1 MPRPS
6 KGARLWPDKQQ
17 GVWYV
22 RDGAVKRSTK
32 CSLADRAGAERFLGE
47 YVATKYEPP
56 TDHRASKLFVADILT
71 YYLREIA
78 RGHKSAAAPYAV
90 DRLIEWWGAKTIA
103 DVKRS
108 TCRDYVTYR
117 CKQSLPQAKSQEAR
131 KRKVTTETARREL
144 TVLRAA
150 INAYHAETPLD
161 ALPVVTLPPASL
173 PRQRWLTRDEVAAFL
188 SAARKFEDK
197 DAARALIRF
206 TLIALYTASRS
217 GAIRRLSWERNAEGG
232 WVDLDGGV
240 IHRRGDGEGETN
252 KRKPVVRI
260 PGRLMD
266 FLRRWRASDRAKG
279 IRDVIHYKGQPVAMQ
294 RKSWASAREG
304 AKLGADVTPHILKH
318 TAITWMMQAGTDP
331 WDVSGYA
338 GISIE
343 MLEKVY
349 AHHHPDF
356 QKRASSRI
364 GRKA

>member
-1 MPRPS
+1 MPRPP

-161 ALPVVTLPPASL
+161 ALPVVTMPPPSQA
-173 PRQRWLTRDEVAAFL
+173 RDRWLTRDEVADFL
-188 SAARKFEDK
+188 RAARRFEDK

-206 TLIALYTASRS
+206 TLIALYTATRS
-217 GAIRRLSWERNAEGG
+217 GVIRRLTWTRTPDSG
-232 WVDLDGGV
+232 WVDLAGGV
-240 IHRRGDGEGETN
+240 IHRRGTAERETN
-252 KRKPVVRI
+252 KRKPPVRI
-260 PGRLMD
+260 PERLAGS
-266 FLRRWRASDRAKG
+266 LRRWGASDARAG
-279 IRDVIHYKGQPVAMQ
+279 AETVIHYKGQPVAMQ
-294 RKSWASAREG
+294 RKAWASARDAAG
-304 AKLGADVTPHILKH
+304 LGEDVTPHILKH
-318 TAITWMMQAGTDP
+318 TAITWMMQSGTTP
-331 WDVSGYA
+331 WDVAGYA
-338 GISIE
+338 GTSID

-356 QKRASSRI
+356 QKPASSRI